1 MEDIRVAVIGLGYVG
16 LPLACLFATR
26 YPVVGFDI
34 KQERISALMEG
45 NDVTQEVSEELLA
58 SVWLSHLPKEKE
70 IGLYCT
76 SDMEDLRLCNYY
88 IVAVPTLVDIHHSPD
103 LTLLYRA
110 CEMVGWVLSKGRNV
124 AAY

>member
-1 MEDIRVAVIGLGYVG
+1 MIGYNVNMEDIRVAVIGLGYVG

-58 SVWLSHLPKEKE
+58 SVW
-70 IGLYCT
+70 
-76 SDMEDLRLCNYY
+76 
-88 IVAVPTLVDIHHSPD
+88 
-103 LTLLYRA
+103 
-110 CEMVGWVLSKGRNV
+110 
-124 AAY
+124 